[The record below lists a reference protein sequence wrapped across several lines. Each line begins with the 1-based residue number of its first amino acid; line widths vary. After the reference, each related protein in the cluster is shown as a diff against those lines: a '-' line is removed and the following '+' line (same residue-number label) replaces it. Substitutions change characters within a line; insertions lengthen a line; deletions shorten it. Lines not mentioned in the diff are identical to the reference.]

1 MIPSIKTIHT
11 RLNVRWH
18 VAKRVR
24 ELMEADGSLAAIGKA
39 LGVHDDVEFI
49 PSGKG
54 DKSPS
59 IEYLNTGDPYE
70 VTVMKVGEYCGWP
83 VVKKVGEGRWVI
95 GAWGDIFEKGDYVY
109 ED

>member
-24 ELMEADGSLAAIGKA
+24 ELMEANGSLAEIGKA
-39 LGVHDDVEFI
+39 LDVHDDVEFI

-54 DKSPS
+54 DRSPS

-70 VTVMKVGEYCGWP
+70 VTVMKIGG
-83 VVKKVGEGRWVI
+83 GRWVI
-95 GAWGDIFEKGDYVY
+95 GAWGDIVEKGDYVY